1 MVRSIKNCLFLYV
14 PVAIRVAIPAAVS
27 GRTHSPGSLPD
38 HSLHGGR
45 ERGKG
50 PVRRPFAAV
59 GDLERCHSLQKRAA
73 DRLPAFRLRRQPSHV
88 SALLVRNHQTNLWL
102 ALPPPDPTSADLLFR
117 EISAN
122 VSWEALLPK
131 NLNARASVDLAN
143 R

>member
-59 GDLERCHSLQKRAA
+59 GDLERCYSLQKRAA
-73 DRLPAFRLRRQPSHV
+73 DRLPAF
-88 SALLVRNHQTNLWL
+88 
-102 ALPPPDPTSADLLFR
+102 
-117 EISAN
+117 
-122 VSWEALLPK
+122 LLPRHAPSRHMSPRSWYAITK
-131 NLNARASVDLAN
+131 QISGLPCLRPTPRLQTYFFARLVPMFHGKH
-143 R
+143 